1 MPAASDAAL
10 APAAASAPAGA
21 RSSSQCLSLNYE
33 FRHVHGAILNPHV
46 PMSQI
51 INDYRYIVKTLIC
64 GVKTLTW
71 AMTSGSGGL
80 SIRLSVSHFMSVC
93 LSVSHS
99 VLVHMSV
106 FLPAWPPVISVFFVT
121 VLLATMT
128 AIGRNVV
135 FQTVFMLIFNKQS
148 FKLCSTCWCMYI
160 EETGFKHQI
169 LSNKIH
175 KEITCYQV
183 ASEPGLPI
191 LACFSG

>member
-21 RSSSQCLSLNYE
+21 LSSSQCLSLNDE

-80 SIRLSVSHFMSVC
+80 SIRLSVCHFMSVC

-99 VLVHMSV
+99 VLVLMSV
-106 FLPAWPPVISVFFVT
+106 YLPA
-121 VLLATMT
+121 
-128 AIGRNVV
+128 
-135 FQTVFMLIFNKQS
+135 
-148 FKLCSTCWCMYI
+148 
-160 EETGFKHQI
+160 
-169 LSNKIH
+169 
-175 KEITCYQV
+175 
-183 ASEPGLPI
+183 
-191 LACFSG
+191 